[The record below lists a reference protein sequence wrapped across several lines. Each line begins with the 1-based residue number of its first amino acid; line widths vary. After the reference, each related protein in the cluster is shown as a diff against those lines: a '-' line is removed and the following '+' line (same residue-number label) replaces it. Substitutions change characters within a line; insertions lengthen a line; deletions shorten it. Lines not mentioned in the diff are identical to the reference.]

1 MKIAI
6 VDPLGYTTPYDDRLA
21 SALGE
26 RGHDVHLLTAPFLLD
41 RAPDP
46 QGYVREE
53 IFVPLASRLL
63 RKAPRA
69 RVRKA
74 LKAVEYL
81 PSIRRL
87 LRRLDA
93 LDPDVVHVQ
102 WLVRPELDVHWM
114 RRLTREHPT
123 ALTAHNALPRR
134 QRAYGAWREVLGA
147 VGRVVVTSRH
157 AVDLLVDFGTPR
169 EKIVHVPHPVFEA
182 SVDHAVTPPSGRTLL
197 FFGLIRHHKGLD
209 VLVHALVEIR
219 RAVPDVRLVV
229 AGDPLEPI
237 GPIRELAVELGVDAS
252 IDWRLGFVRDA
263 EVPAL
268 MESAAVLVLP
278 YRSIVYSGVLSLA
291 LGYAR
296 PVVVSDLGAVGD
308 TVRDFGAGRAVP
320 AEDVGALAAAC
331 VELLSDEA
339 ALARAHEG
347 ALEARSVLT
356 WEKAAEAH
364 ERLYEA
370 LAANAST
377 PAAVA

>member
-1 MKIAI
+1 VKIAI

-21 SALGE
+21 SALGD
-26 RGHDVHLLTAPFLLD
+26 RGHDVHFLTAPFLLD
-41 RAPDP
+41 RPPDP
-46 QGYVREE
+46 RGYVREE
-53 IFVPLASRLL
+53 IFVPHASRLL
-63 RKAPRA
+63 RRAPRA

-74 LKAVEYL
+74 LKALEYL
-81 PSIRRL
+81 PSVRRL

-114 RRLTREHPT
+114 RRLARKHAT

-134 QRAYGAWREVLGA
+134 QRAFGAWREVLGV
-147 VGRVVVTSRH
+147 VGRVVVTSGH
-157 AVDLLVDFGTPR
+157 AVELLVDFGAPR
-169 EKIVHVPHPVFEA
+169 EKIVHIPHPVFEA
-182 SVDHAVTPPSGRTLL
+182 SVDQTVTPPSGHTLL

-209 VLVHALVEIR
+209 VLVRALVEIR

-237 GPIRELAVELGVDAS
+237 GPVRELATELGVDAA
-252 IDWRLGFVRDA
+252 IDWRLGFVPDA

-268 MESAAVLVLP
+268 VESAAILVLP

-291 LGYAR
+291 LGCAR

-320 AEDVGALAAAC
+320 AEDVDALAAAC
-331 VELLSDEA
+331 VELLSDEV
-339 ALARAHEG
+339 ALAKAHEG

-356 WEKAAEAH
+356 WANAAEQH

-370 LAANAST
+370 LAARTST
-377 PAAVA
+377 PAVVA